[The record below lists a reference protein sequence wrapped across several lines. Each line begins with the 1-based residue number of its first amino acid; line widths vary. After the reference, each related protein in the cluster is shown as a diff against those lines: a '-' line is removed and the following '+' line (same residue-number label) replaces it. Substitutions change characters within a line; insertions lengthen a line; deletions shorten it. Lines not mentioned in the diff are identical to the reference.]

1 MNATFTKHNDP
12 GHGWLEVQESD
23 LKELG
28 LKVADF
34 STYSYRK
41 GNRLFL
47 EEDCDA
53 SKFADFYKNK
63 HGAYPK
69 YINQFHH
76 DGEFPED
83 YNLVSIHHSR
93 FVKITPVAV

>member
-1 MNATFTKHNDP
+1 MNATFIKHDDA

-28 LKVADF
+28 VTAADF
-34 STYSYRK
+34 SAYSYRK

-53 SKFADFYKNK
+53 GKFFTFYKKK
-63 HGAYPK
+63 HDAYPS
-69 YINQFHH
+69 YVIQHH
-76 DGEFPED
+76 DGDFVEE
-83 YNLVSIHHSR
+83 YNLSSIHS
-93 FVKITPVAV
+93 

>member
-1 MNATFTKHNDP
+1 MNATFIKHDDA

-34 STYSYRK
+34 SAYSYRN

-53 SKFADFYKNK
+53 GKFFTFYKKK
-63 HGAYPK
+63 HDAYPS
-69 YINQFHH
+69 YVIQHH

-83 YNLVSIHHSR
+83 YNLSSIHS
-93 FVKITPVAV
+93 

>member
-1 MNATFTKHNDP
+1 MNATFIKHDDA
-12 GHGWLEVQESD
+12 GHGWLEVKESD

-34 STYSYRK
+34 SAYSYRK

-53 SKFADFYKNK
+53 GKFFTFYKKK
-63 HGAYPK
+63 HDAYPS
-69 YINQFHH
+69 YVIQHH
-76 DGEFPED
+76 DGDFVED
-83 YNLVSIHHSR
+83 YNLSSIHS
-93 FVKITPVAV
+93 

>member
-1 MNATFTKHNDP
+1 MNATFIKHDDP

-34 STYSYRK
+34 SGYSYRK

-53 SKFADFYKNK
+53 SKFFTFYKNK
-63 HGAYPK
+63 HGAYPS
-69 YINQFHH
+69 YVNLDYNF
-76 DGEFPED
+76 DFPEE
-83 YNLVSIHHSR
+83 YNLESIHS
-93 FVKITPVAV
+93 

>member
-1 MNATFTKHNDP
+1 MNATFIKHDDA

-28 LKVADF
+28 VTVADF
-34 STYSYRK
+34 SPYSYRK
-41 GNRLFL
+41 GTRLFL

-53 SKFADFYKNK
+53 GKFFTLYKKK
-63 HGAYPK
+63 HDAYPS
-69 YINQFHH
+69 YVIQHH
-76 DGEFPED
+76 DGDFVEE
-83 YNLVSIHHSR
+83 YNLVSIHHIR